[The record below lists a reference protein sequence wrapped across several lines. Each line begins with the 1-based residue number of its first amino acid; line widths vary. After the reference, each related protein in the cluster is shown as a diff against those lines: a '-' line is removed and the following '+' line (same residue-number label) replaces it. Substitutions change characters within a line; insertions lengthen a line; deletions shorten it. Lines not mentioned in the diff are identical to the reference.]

1 MKFTDLLIKIVP
13 LVIDKKEVEN
23 TFIKGLSV
31 SNLGLLTEISS
42 NKKRTQAQ
50 ILESCMKLIA
60 VSLVDK
66 DGNLLMTGNE
76 EISLDYAMEITGQI
90 TEVNTPKGK

>member
-1 MKFTDLLIKIVP
+1 MKFTDLLIKSVP
-13 LVIDKKEVEN
+13 LVIDGKEVEN

-31 SNLGLLTEISS
+31 SHLGLLTAMSS
-42 NKKRTQAQ
+42 NKKRTQEQ
-50 ILESCMKLIA
+50 VLESCMKLIT

-76 EISLDYAMEITGQI
+76 EVSLDYAMEITNQI